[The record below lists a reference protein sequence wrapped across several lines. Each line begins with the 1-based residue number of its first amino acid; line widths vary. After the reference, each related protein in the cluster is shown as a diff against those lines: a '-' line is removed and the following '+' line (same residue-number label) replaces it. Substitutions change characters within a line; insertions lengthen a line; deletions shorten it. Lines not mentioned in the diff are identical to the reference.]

1 MTKFKIYTESEKFVW
16 TRKRILFGIALLS
29 FVILAIKFYLIKNAE
44 FINDSLAQ
52 ILGFISVSAIF
63 LGLINS
69 FFPQELKGKLNGE
82 LIFDFSKIVINND
95 SYNLEDIK
103 SIQIIT
109 GPFKGQLISSGM
121 SAFSDRFSN
130 GINNELIITLNTGK
144 IIKCN
149 FQIDHKRK
157 IFQATNELKNYVDL
171 GILSHENF
179 AEISAQP

>member
-130 GINNELIITLNTGK
+130 GINNELIIKSSLPNSPVITFTDGLMPGDISMGDVKQN
-144 IIKCN
+144 
-149 FQIDHKRK
+149 ID
-157 IFQATNELKNYVDL
+157 TDS
-171 GILSHENF
+171 G
-179 AEISAQP
+179 